1 MTLSAKLGPTMC
13 GNEHQPPGKQGEGL
27 MGNAKASAKAKA
39 RVVATERAKGKV
51 ESPTNA
57 TLAIASLSLM
67 VWGRKTKFVIIGR
80 GEMGFAN
87 MGRTATINM
96 RGHEEERREEQMRRH
111 CLPQEARRNRGGN

>member
-1 MTLSAKLGPTMC
+1 MYGKG
-13 GNEHQPPGKQGEGL
+13 HQRPGKQGEGL
-27 MGNAKASAKAKA
+27 MGNAKGSGKAKAKE
-39 RVVATERAKGKV
+39 VATERAKGKA

-67 VWGRKTKFVIIGR
+67 VWGRKTKFVIIGQ

>member
-1 MTLSAKLGPTMC
+1 MSGKG
-13 GNEHQPPGKQGEGL
+13 HQRPGKQGEGL
-27 MGNAKASAKAKA
+27 MGNAKGSGKAKAKA
-39 RVVATERAKGKV
+39 REVATERAKGKV

-67 VWGRKTKFVIIGR
+67 VWGRKTKFVIIGQ

-96 RGHEEERREEQMRRH
+96 RGHKEERREEQMRRH